1 MGGAVLMFI
10 LKILEGK
17 FLSKKGQQEVCK
29 ERCSRAVEK

>member
-17 FLSKKGQQEVCK
+17 FLKEKGQQEVCK
-29 ERCSRAVEK
+29 ECCSRALEK